1 MFHGNGL
8 IIDKEKNRYK
18 KYVSVL
24 FFKVGDWESLPKIS
38 SIILS
43 KAQGTQA
50 MHSSRTMGASVNLK
64 VDLYCV
70 YFRLNDNRKVL
81 VRKTKKR
88 QEALRLAKGAAEY
101 LDIPLN
107 NYLKEN

>member
-1 MFHGNGL
+1 MFNGNGL
-8 IIDKEKNRYK
+8 IIDKDKNRYK

-24 FFKVGDWESLPKIS
+24 FFKVGDWEKLPKVP

-43 KAQGTQA
+43 KVQGTQA
-50 MHSSRTMGASVNLK
+50 MHSPRTMGASVSLK

-70 YFRLNDNRKVL
+70 YFSVDQNRKIL
-81 VRKTKKR
+81 VKKTKKKN
-88 QEALRLAKGAAEY
+88 EAVELANGVSNY

-107 NYLKEN
+107 NYVKE

>member
-1 MFHGNGL
+1 MFNGNGL

-24 FFKVGDWESLPKIS
+24 FFEVGDWKPLPKVS

-43 KAQGTQA
+43 KAQGTEA
-50 MHSSRTMGASVNLK
+50 MHSPRTMGASVNLK

-70 YFRLNDNRKVL
+70 YFSTDQNRKVL
-81 VRKTKKR
+81 VKKTKKK
-88 QEALRLAKGAAEY
+88 QEAIELAKGAANY
-101 LDIPLN
+101 LDISLN
-107 NYLKEN
+107 NYVKE

>member
-1 MFHGNGL
+1 MYLFC
-8 IIDKEKNRYK
+8 
-18 KYVSVL
+18 
-24 FFKVGDWESLPKIS
+24 FFKVGDWEKLPKVS

-70 YFRLNDNRKVL
+70 YFLLDQNRKVL
-81 VRKTKKR
+81 LKKTKKKH
-88 QEALRLAKGAAEY
+88 EAIELAHGVANY
-101 LDIPLN
+101 LDFTLN
-107 NYLKEN
+107 NYLKEG